1 MNIIKYSKKKKKK
14 KNFKIIKNNVYI
26 VYIDNMLIYLI
37 TFIIHIY

>member
-1 MNIIKYSKKKKKK
+1 MNIIKYSKKKKK